1 MGPFWANAAAGAC
14 VLIALGL
21 ADAARSDEA
30 ASPSLELEGIT
41 FVSSQGAENEMVF
54 TAERA
59 RVETAENVVHLEDV
73 HLQLASGRRIPGLDM
88 RCERGTVDIETS
100 DFDALGNVRGTTGDG
115 RRFRTERLH
124 YSNGPGLVSTDSPV
138 VIQDETGT
146 YRGGGFRY
154 YVRENRF
161 RLRHVATV
169 VQQ

>member
-41 FVSSQGAENEMVF
+41 FISSQGAENEVVL

-59 RVETAENVVHLEDV
+59 RVETGEKVAHLDTVHVL
-73 HLQLASGRRIPGLDM
+73 LASGRRIPGLDM

-100 DFDALGNVRGTTGDG
+100 DFDAQGDVRGTTGDG

-146 YRGGGFRY
+146 YRGDGFRY

-161 RLRHVATV
+161 QLRHAATV